1 VTVLRATAGDTKL
14 PAPPEAPS
22 PADFPTVPVI
32 EPPRLP
38 PGRGAGLAVGLALVV
53 AIAAGLKWVSGGAF
67 ETAPLLFLAVAAAGW
82 WLDQRV
88 ALLFAATGA
97 IGWVA
102 ASLSAA
108 TSTGQIGQLTSIAS
122 GVLLAVCL
130 VGGALFISSARQR
143 ERSLR
148 LEDLR
153 REQARAIL
161 AVQLRESVV
170 SIDVA
175 IPLLADP
182 MRLDRAQGAAYDQV
196 RRHARGLARLANDLL
211 TIDQVDTRRMSLT
224 MVPVDLAAFV
234 LEITEQRVPQD
245 RATIVAP
252 ATPVQVNA
260 DPERLRQLL
269 DHLLQ
274 NALKFS
280 PPSAGIMVTISANA
294 DEARV
299 AVRDHGVGLSA
310 DDMRVLFTRYGRIR
324 DARTAN
330 VPGMGLGLYLAKLIA
345 EAHGGDLTA
354 ASPGRGLGATFT
366 AVLPLAGRPRRPR
379 TQRPL
384 PASSFWD

>member
-1 VTVLRATAGDTKL
+1 VTLLRATAGETQL
-14 PAPPEAPS
+14 PAPPQAPS
-22 PADFPTVPVI
+22 PADFPNVPI
-32 EPPRLP
+32 LEPPGLP
-38 PGRGAGLAVGLALVV
+38 PGRGAGLAVVLTLAV
-53 AIAAGLKWVSGGAF
+53 AIAAAARWLSAGSL
-67 ETAPLLFLAVAAAGW
+67 ETAPVFFIAIAAAAW

-88 ALLFAATGA
+88 ALVLAAAAA
-97 IGWVA
+97 IAWTA
-102 ASLSAA
+102 ASLATAA
-108 TSTGQIGQLTSIAS
+108 QLPSVAG
-122 GVLLAVCL
+122 GVLLAAGL
-130 VGGALFISSARQR
+130 IALALFIARARQR
-143 ERSLR
+143 ERTLR

-175 IPLLADP
+175 VPLLADP
-182 MRLDRAQGAAYDQV
+182 MKLDRAQGAAFDQV

-211 TIDQVDTRRMSLT
+211 TLDQVDMRKMSLT

-234 LEITEQRVPQD
+234 LEITEQRLPHD

-252 ATPVQVNA
+252 AAPVQVNA
-260 DPERLRQLL
+260 DPERLRQLI

-280 PPSAGIMVTISANA
+280 PPSAGIMVSVSAGA
-294 DEARV
+294 DEARI
-299 AVRDHGVGLSA
+299 AVRDHGVGLSGE
-310 DDMRVLFTRYGRIR
+310 DMHVLFTRYGRIR

-345 EAHGGDLTA
+345 EAHGGELLA

-366 AVLPLAGRPRRPR
+366 IVLPLSGRPRRPGTPR
-379 TQRPL
+379 QI